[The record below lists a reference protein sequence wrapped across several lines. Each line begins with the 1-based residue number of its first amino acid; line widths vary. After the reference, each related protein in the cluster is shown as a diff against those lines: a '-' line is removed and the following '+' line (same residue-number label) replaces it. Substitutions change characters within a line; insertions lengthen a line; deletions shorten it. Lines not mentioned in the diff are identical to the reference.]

1 MEKCRKM
8 GMKNE
13 YINRVGRSRKS
24 PQASLPQVEV
34 KEPYKSIIEGIMLG
48 WDGMQQI
55 QEPYNVSTM
64 GAGTTYLDNR

>member
-24 PQASLPQVEV
+24 PQTSPPQVEI

-55 QEPYNVSTM
+55 QEPYNVSIIS
-64 GAGTTYLDNR
+64 LDISYIKQ